1 MTSFAKTHYGSNR
14 VTLEELVD
22 FIHPN
27 EVIGNLEAVVYR
39 VDPIDIAQE
48 KSLTFSTG
56 LLRKSNAGVV
66 ICSNGTP
73 KPGQALIL
81 VYNPR
86 LWFIRCMRHFF
97 NPEDDEPQIHPTT
110 SINWPAVSIGRRV
123 KIGPGARIGF
133 DGFGYEKNE
142 DNVWELFPHRGRV
155 IIGDDVDIG
164 ANTCIDRGN
173 LEDTIIG
180 NGTKIDNLTHI
191 AHNVVIGKNCIIVCL
206 VCVAGSAQ
214 IGDNSWIA
222 PGAIIRDGIKI
233 GKNVTVGMGAIVTKD
248 VRDNVTVIGNPAR
261 EMVKH

>member
-1 MTSFAKTHYGSNR
+1 MTLR
-14 VTLEELVD
+14 VKPHDGFDGITLEEIVD
-22 FIHPN
+22 YIHPN
-27 EVIGNLEAVVYR
+27 KVTGNLNTTVNRFDA
-39 VDPIDIAQE
+39 IGIAQ
-48 KSLTFSTG
+48 KGSLTFSKG
-56 LLRKSNAGVV
+56 LFTNSDASII
-66 ICSNGTP
+66 ICSSGTP

-81 VYNPR
+81 VDNPR
-86 LWFIRCMRHFF
+86 LWFIRCMKRFF
-97 NPEDDEPQIHPTT
+97 NTEGDNPQIHPTA
-110 SINWPAVSIGRRV
+110 SINWPFVSIGRRV

-142 DNVWELFPHRGRV
+142 ENGWEQFPHRGKV

-173 LEDTIIG
+173 LKDTIIG
-180 NGTKIDNLTHI
+180 DGTKIDNLTHI
-191 AHNVVIGKNCIIVCL
+191 AHNAVIGKNCIIVCL

-222 PGAIIRDGIKI
+222 PGVIIRDGIKV

-261 EMVKH
+261 EMTTP